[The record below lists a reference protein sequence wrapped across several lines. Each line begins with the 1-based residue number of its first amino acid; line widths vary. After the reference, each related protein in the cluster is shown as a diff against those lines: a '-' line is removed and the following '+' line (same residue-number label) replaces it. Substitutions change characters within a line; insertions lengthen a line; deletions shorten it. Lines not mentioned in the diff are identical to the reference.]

1 MKILNSTY
9 SQETV
14 KRARMLID
22 RQLYEEALT
31 WLTESLQAEPNQRL
45 IWHFFFETLAPK
57 GNIKPILNVVQDV
70 IMFIEDPE
78 ATLLVMAQ
86 HMQLRGFHDE
96 AVDIFNTILHHQ
108 PSSRKTFEE
117 LLLHQHLNG
126 FDDDAAFAAYYEF
139 NRRFAAP
146 ITAASTPAVT
156 EKIIDK
162 PLNLGF
168 VSRDF
173 ASGHSLK
180 AAMAAFFVRPAG
192 RNDRYI
198 LYSSSPPE
206 QQVEEFFRASADEF
220 SNVFALNDRE
230 LANRIRSDEIDVL
243 FDFTGHMPGN
253 RLMTYAEKPAPLI
266 LCWSGL
272 GTSAGIE
279 AVDYFIADDV
289 YVPKET
295 EEKYL
300 ENIIFFDG
308 SSIIWCPPPRMPD
321 TVTAPCLS
329 SELIRFCNLNRTV
342 KLQRTTLEL
351 FASVLDKIPNSTMT
365 FKDTMI
371 DDWTIKRLSEPFIS
385 MGIAP
390 ERIDFRGKTDHY
402 GHLQTYNEVDIA
414 LDGFPQQGGITT
426 IEALSMG
433 IPVVSYNESTRPC
446 ARAGEWILKM
456 VGVPAFSASSKQSY
470 LEIATELS
478 ENRQR
483 LDDFRK
489 RLRPALLGSPLCNQS
504 QFTYNFGKML
514 NEIWRRHCAGLKPP
528 SFSIKELTR

>member
-1 MKILNSTY
+1 MQVLNPAHSE
-9 SQETV
+9 ETV
-14 KRARMLID
+14 QRARMLID
-22 RQLYEEALT
+22 EQLHEEALT
-31 WLTESLQAEPNQRL
+31 WLIESLQTEPNQRL
-45 IWHFFFETLAPK
+45 VWHFLFETLAPK
-57 GNIKPILNVVQDV
+57 GDIAPILSTIQDV
-70 IMFIEDPE
+70 IIFIEDPE
-78 ATLLVMAQ
+78 DILLVMAQ

-96 AVDIFNTILHHQ
+96 AVEIFNIIFHHQ

-126 FDDDAAFAAYYEF
+126 FDDESAFAAYHEF

-146 ITAASTPAVT
+146 ITAASTPAAT

-180 AAMAAFFVRPAG
+180 AAMAAFFARPAG

-206 QQVEEFFRASADEF
+206 QQVEEFFRESADEF
-220 SNVFALNDRE
+220 SNVFVLDDME

-289 YVPKET
+289 YVPRET
-295 EEKYL
+295 EKKYL

-308 SSIIWCPPPRMPD
+308 SSIIWCPPARMPD

-342 KLQRTTLEL
+342 KLQRKTLEL
-351 FASVLDKIPNSTMT
+351 FASVLNVIPNSTMT

-385 MGIAP
+385 LGIAQD
-390 ERIDFRGKTDHY
+390 RIDFRGKTDHY

-433 IPVVSYNESTRPC
+433 IPVVSYNESIRPC

-456 VGVPAFSASSKQSY
+456 VGVPAFSTSSKQSY
-470 LEIATELS
+470 VEIATELS
-478 ENRQR
+478 KNRQR
-483 LDDFRK
+483 LDDFRQ

-504 QFTYNFGKML
+504 QFTYNIGKML
-514 NEIWRRHCAGLKPP
+514 GEIWRRYCAGQKPQ
-528 SFSIKELTR
+528 SFAIKDLT